1 MYMRNSIPPEGQP
14 EMKNKFEGGE
24 QSWDESG
31 DDVPDWW
38 IAATIATAGA
48 LAALVLGMVLGLQP
62 ENQEPAPAHRATPST
77 YGPPRGFGG
86 PN

>member
-1 MYMRNSIPPEGQP
+1 MSSMFGEDGQEWHP
-14 EMKNKFEGGE
+14 QGE
-24 QSWDESG
+24 
-31 DDVPDWW
+31 DVPDWW

-62 ENQEPAPAHRATPST
+62 GNSEPAPAHRATPST
-77 YGPPRGFGG
+77 YGPPGGFRT